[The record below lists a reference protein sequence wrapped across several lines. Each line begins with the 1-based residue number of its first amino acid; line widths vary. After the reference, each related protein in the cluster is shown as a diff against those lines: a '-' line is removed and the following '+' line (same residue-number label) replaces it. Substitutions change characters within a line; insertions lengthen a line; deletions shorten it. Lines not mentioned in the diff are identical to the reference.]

1 MIIIGEKINAT
12 LKRARE
18 IIVNRDP
25 EGLLALAKEQA
36 GAGADYIDVNVGT
49 GEGTREGEIEAMRW
63 AVETIQKEIKT
74 PLCIDSADPEVLDA
88 GLAAAEHRPCLIN
101 SVKGSMASLESIV
114 PLAKKYEAL
123 LVGLAMDETGIPK
136 TVDGRIKA
144 CELIADV
151 CKKYGV
157 PDAHLFFDPLV
168 VPVST
173 DGGQGVCTLETLRE
187 IKRRFPSARTTMGLS
202 NISFGLPQRP
212 RVNEAFMHMAVAAG
226 LDSALMNP
234 MDTRMIAAIRTAE
247 ALTGRDRH
255 CRQYLRAVKKGIV
268 Q

>member
-18 IIVNRDP
+18 IIVNRDAKS
-25 EGLLALAKEQA
+25 LLALAREQA
-36 GAGADYIDVNVGT
+36 DAGANFIDVNVGT
-49 GEGTREGEIEAMRW
+49 GEGTREDELEAMRW
-63 AVETIQKEIKT
+63 AVETIQKEVAV
-74 PLCIDSADPEVLDA
+74 PLCIDSADPAVLEA
-88 GLAAAEHRPCLIN
+88 GLAAAATRPCLIN
-101 SVKGSMASLESIV
+101 STKGAASTLEAIV
-114 PLAKKYEAL
+114 PLAKKYESL

-136 TVDGRIKA
+136 TVEGRTRA
-144 CELIADV
+144 CEAIAAS
-151 CKKYGV
+151 CEKHGV
-157 PDAHLFFDPLV
+157 PVANLFLDPLV

-202 NISFGLPQRP
+202 NISFGLPLRP
-212 RVNEAFMHMAVAAG
+212 RVNQAFMHMAVAAG

-234 MDTRMIAAIRTAE
+234 MDTQMIAAIRTAE
-247 ALTGRDRH
+247 VLMNRDRH
-255 CRQYLRAVKKGIV
+255 CRRYIRAAKEGIV